1 LGSDG
6 QISRWSVTPESY
18 IHDRTVSGHAGPIVA
33 VYLDDTALLTG
44 SEDGT
49 ARLWDRQTAAP
60 RALFEAGAPVRSVA
74 LGPQAVYIGTVDGQ
88 LRRFPR
94 AGGPAAQT
102 YSLTPTTGRP

>member
-1 LGSDG
+1 
-6 QISRWSVTPESY
+6 
-18 IHDRTVSGHAGPIVA
+18 
-33 VYLDDTALLTG
+33 LLTG

-60 RALFEAGAPVRSVA
+60 RGLFEAGSPVRSVA

-102 YSLTPTTGRP
+102 YSLTPSTGRP